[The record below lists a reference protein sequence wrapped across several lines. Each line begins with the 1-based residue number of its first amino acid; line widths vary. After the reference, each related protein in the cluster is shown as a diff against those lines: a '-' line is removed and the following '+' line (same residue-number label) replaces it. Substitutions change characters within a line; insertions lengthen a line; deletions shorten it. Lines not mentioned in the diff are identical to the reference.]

1 MLLSVDFILL
11 VTGKMKL
18 PEIFVSKAISA
29 GLIYISVTAKK
40 F

>member
-1 MLLSVDFILL
+1 MLLGVNFIML
-11 VTGKMKL
+11 VTDKMKL

-29 GLIYISVTAKK
+29 GLIYISVTVKK